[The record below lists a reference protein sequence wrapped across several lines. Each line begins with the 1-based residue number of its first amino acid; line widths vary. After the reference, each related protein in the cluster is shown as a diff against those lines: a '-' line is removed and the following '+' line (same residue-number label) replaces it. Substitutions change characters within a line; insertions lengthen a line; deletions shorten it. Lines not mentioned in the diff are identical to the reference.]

1 MLIFWVI
8 LVSLLMMVLFLAATI
23 AGGQAH
29 DRRNREEARK
39 DAETRK

>member
-8 LVSLLMMVLFLAATI
+8 IVSLLMMGLFIVATI

-29 DRRNREEARK
+29 DRRNREEAGK